1 MIQFLIQKNTVLF
14 EGYETLVYPIFE
26 GDLTYL
32 HREFL
37 SDPFIATL
45 IQHFLAEQIITG
57 KKSEITHL
65 PFKTS
70 HHSKHLILLGLGKH
84 QAGKSIDA
92 LRQVSGKLPRFIRKI
107 GVQKACLK
115 FSNDLLK
122 MWDESSILS
131 VLVEG
136 MVLGDY
142 KFEQFKK
149 DAKEHKQLEI
159 ILLNNNNSKIT
170 QKDIDAAN
178 DLANFMNKA
187 RDLANMPPNHL
198 SPALFKKIIEKD
210 LKAFPDVNYEVFDT
224 KAMKKMGMGAF
235 LGVAQGSIEAPY
247 LIKLSYNTHLKED
260 PVVLVGK
267 GVTFDSGGLSLK
279 SSKGMEEMKADMTG
293 SAVVYASFLALAK
306 AKINKP
312 VVALLALVENMPSG
326 TAQRPGDVVK
336 TMDGTHVEVLNT
348 DAEGRLI
355 LADTLCYAKTLKPKV
370 IIDVATLTGA
380 AVVALGTVATA
391 AFTNRQ
397 TVLDDLL
404 ASSKKWGERIWQLPL
419 YGVYKNFLNSD
430 VADLKNV
437 GGPYGGACTAAM
449 FLKYF
454 VGDSPWI
461 HLDISPKMSAEK
473 TKGAD
478 VKGMQAPCIRS
489 IVEWVHTLS

>member
-1 MIQFLIQKNTVLF
+1 MIQFLILKDTVLF
-14 EGYETLVYPIFE
+14 DGYDSLIYPIFE
-26 GDLTYL
+26 GDLDAL
-32 HREFL
+32 SNEFL
-37 SDPFIATL
+37 ADPFMATL
-45 IQHFLAEQIITG
+45 IKHFLEDQLLTG
-57 KKSEITHL
+57 KKGEITHL
-65 PFKTS
+65 PFKTAN
-70 HHSKHLILLGLGKH
+70 HSRHLVFLGLGKS
-84 QAGKSIDA
+84 KEDKNIDC
-92 LRQVSGKLPRFIRKI
+92 LRQVAGKVPRYLRKI
-107 GVQKACLK
+107 GIQKASFK
-115 FSNDLLK
+115 FSNDLVK
-122 MWDESSILS
+122 MWDPASILS

-142 KFEQFKK
+142 RFQNFKK
-149 DAKEHKQLEI
+149 DAKEPKELLISLLDKGIKQL
-159 ILLNNNNSKIT
+159 N
-170 QKDIDAAN
+170 QKAVSQAF
-178 DLANFMNKA
+178 DLATFMNKA

-198 SPALFKKIIEKD
+198 SPALYKKIIEKD
-210 LKAFPDVNYEVFDT
+210 LKAFPEVEYEVIDT
-224 KAMKKMGMGAF
+224 KTMKKMGMGAF
-235 LGVAQGSIEAPY
+235 LGVAQGSVEAPY
-247 LIKLSYNTHLKED
+247 LIKLSYNSHLKED
-260 PVVLVGK
+260 PIVLAGK

-397 TVLDDLL
+397 AVLDELL

-449 FLKYF
+449 FLKCF